1 MWRKVY
7 GFDDYLCNEQGEIYS
22 LKRNRILKGRSMKGY
37 RRVVLMKN
45 GKQIDALVH
54 RLIAQTFIPNPKN
67 KPEVNH
73 KDGNKEN
80 NSVFNLEWCTQKE
93 NVHHAMKTGLK
104 NDRKVSNE
112 KLNEIRRLISEGK
125 GNTEIEKITGIPR
138 KTVSNIR
145 IGKCYKENEREVN

>member
-1 MWRKVY
+1 MWKKVY
-7 GFDDYLCNEQGEIYS
+7 GFDDYLCSEQGEIYS

-37 RRVVLMKN
+37 RRVVLMKD
-45 GKQIDALVH
+45 GKTIDALVH
-54 RLIAQTFIPNPKN
+54 RLIAQTFIPNPEN

-73 KDGNKEN
+73 KDGNKKN
-80 NSVFNLEWCTQKE
+80 NSVFNLEWCTHKE

-104 NDRKVSNE
+104 NDRKVNDE

-125 GNTEIEKITGIPR
+125 RNTEIEKITGIPR

-145 IGKCYKENEREVN
+145 IGKYYKEKEREVN

>member
-1 MWRKVY
+1 MWTKVY

-22 LKRNRILKGRSMKGY
+22 LKRNRILKGRSLKGY
-37 RRVVLMKN
+37 RRVVLMKD
-45 GKQIDALVH
+45 GKPIDALVH
-54 RLIAQTFIPNPKN
+54 RLIAQTFIPNPEN
-67 KPEVNH
+67 KPEINH

-93 NVHHAMKTGLK
+93 NVQHAIKTGLK
-104 NDRKVSNE
+104 NDRKVSDE
-112 KLNEIRRLISEGK
+112 KLNEIRRLISKGK

-145 IGKCYKENEREVN
+145 IGKFYKEKEREVN

>member
-37 RRVVLMKN
+37 RRVVLMKD
-45 GKQIDALVH
+45 GKTIDALVH
-54 RLIAQTFIPNPKN
+54 RLIAQTFIPNPEN

-73 KDGNKEN
+73 KDGNKKN
-80 NSVFNLEWCTQKE
+80 NSVFNLEWCTHKE

-104 NDRKVSNE
+104 NDRKVSDE
-112 KLNEIRRLISEGK
+112 KLKEIRRLISEGK
-125 GNTEIEKITGIPR
+125 RNTEIEKITGIPR

-145 IGKCYKENEREVN
+145 IGKYYKEKEREVI

>member
-1 MWRKVY
+1 MWKKVY

-22 LKRNRILKGRSMKGY
+22 LKRKRILKGRSMKGY
-37 RRVVLMKN
+37 RRVVLMKD
-45 GKQIDALVH
+45 GKQIDSLVH
-54 RLIAQTFIPNPKN
+54 RLIAQTFIPNPEN

-93 NVHHAMKTGLK
+93 NVQHAIKTGLK
-104 NDRKVSNE
+104 NDRKVSDE
-112 KLNEIRRLISEGK
+112 KLNEIRRMISEGK
-125 GNTEIEKITGIPR
+125 RNTEIEKITGIPR

-145 IGKCYKENEREVN
+145 IGKYYKEKEREVN